1 MKKIAYLV
9 KEWGM
14 LFVWMMIGIISVKA
28 ETGVFPTADS
38 VKQVLFI
45 SSYHEEQIWTRNI
58 IETVKRQLKDAGLRV
73 DLRIIHLD
81 SKRTKDKDKQAEI
94 LFQTLSEIRGRQDLI
109 IVSDKEANQIFFSL
123 DIPMIKKIPVVFCA
137 VAVSDDRKQEGWENA
152 TGVVSKLDYE
162 KVFLLGRRLFPEA
175 RKVYVISDS
184 TESGRMHK
192 KMAQSQLVKYE
203 RVFPIE
209 YVGEHE
215 ATVDDLIR
223 EMENFDPLSF
233 IILSTW
239 QRDRQGMY
247 RSAEVYYPIF
257 SKEAPAPILSSMDFA
272 GGNGILGGYL
282 LRAEDQGT
290 RAGKLAVKILKGEDV
305 RNVPVDTAEGVFMF
319 DDLQL
324 KRRRVERAIL
334 PEGSV
339 IVNEPDSLFVTYR
352 NYIFFFV
359 VFIVLLVIL
368 LGLFLFFYLRYRT
381 MFHRSQK
388 LEAAAKGMAKNLE
401 RKTEV
406 LSHTLSSMEEGIVV
420 VNREMEVLEMNRIAL
435 ENVGYGQDGIGKRLN
450 EVCNICV
457 DGDEKYM
464 QRVIRKVMETGKR
477 QVLNADALLVSTRGE
492 VKHVTGSISP
502 LFDSLRGV
510 AGAVLIF
517 RDMTDELQQQR
528 FLKISIGILRFYTWV
543 FNIDKQ
549 TFEFG
554 EGFGE
559 TGAQKEP
566 FDTLEKF
573 ALYVHPEDRAG
584 FSEFFERVQKQD
596 SGEFTA
602 AYRVDYK
609 GNGQYSWW
617 ECRGVVQT
625 IEVGKGKKIKYL
637 YGLDINIE
645 QHKRIE
651 EELKHA
657 MEKAE
662 ESDRLKSAF
671 LANISHEIRT
681 PLNGIVGFANLICEK
696 DYSHEE
702 KQTFCAAINKNS
714 KLLLSLLDD
723 ILDLSRIESNS
734 VGCQVEECDVNE
746 LLNSVFETHRLL
758 MPERIVLVKEEIP
771 TGLRVK
777 TDSVKL
783 TQVFTNIINNA
794 KKFTSQGK
802 ITLGT
807 RLSEDREWLEFS
819 VADTGEGIPEKSLPR
834 IFDRFYKVDEF
845 KPGAGLGLPIC
856 KAIMDLLGGDIRVE
870 SELGK
875 GTTFYFRIPLYL
887 DEDKGHF
894 VFEVSNE
901 PEDWPVI
908 ANEDKKHILIAE
920 DTDSNYLLLKAL
932 LKKDYM
938 LDRARDGIEAV
949 EMFKKNKYDA
959 ILMDLKMPRMD
970 GLEAMIEIRK
980 FSDIPIIIQT
990 AYAFEVDREK
1000 CWEAGCTDFISKPI
1014 KSVTIH
1020 SILKKHLS

>member
-1 MKKIAYLV
+1 MKKIAYLG
-9 KEWGM
+9 KEWGI
-14 LFVWMMIGIISVKA
+14 LLVWMMIGIVSVKA
-28 ETGVFPTADS
+28 ETGVFPMADS

-58 IETVKRQLKDAGLRV
+58 IRAVKRQLKDAGLKV

-81 SKRTKDKDKQAEI
+81 SKRTKDKDKQGEI
-94 LFQTLSEIRGRQDLI
+94 LHRTLSEIRGRQDLI

-137 VAVSDDRKQEGWENA
+137 VAVSDYRKQEGWENV
-152 TGVVSKLDYE
+152 TGVVSILDYE
-162 KVFLLGRRLFPEA
+162 KIFLVGLRLFPEA
-175 RKVYVISDS
+175 HKVYVISDS
-184 TESGRMHK
+184 TEPGRMHK
-192 KMAQSQLVKYE
+192 MLAQKQLSKYE
-203 RVFPIE
+203 ADISIE

-215 ATVDDLIR
+215 ATVDDLIKR
-223 EMENFDPLSF
+223 MEDFDPLSF

-239 QRDRQGMY
+239 QRDQRGMY
-247 RSAEVYYPIF
+247 RSAEIYYPVF
-257 SKEAPAPILSSMDFA
+257 SKEAPAPILSSLDFA
-272 GGNGILGGYL
+272 MGNGILGGYL

-290 RAGKLAVKILKGEDV
+290 RTGKLAVRVLKGEDV
-305 RNVPVDTAEGVFMF
+305 RTIPVDTARGVFMF
-319 DDLQL
+319 DDVQL
-324 KRRRVERAIL
+324 KRRRVERESL
-334 PEGSV
+334 PSGS
-339 IVNEPDSLFVTYR
+339 IIMNEPESVFVTYR
-352 NYIFFFV
+352 NYIFSFL
-359 VFIVLLVIL
+359 VFLVLLVTL
-368 LGLFLFFYLRYRT
+368 LVLFLFFYLRYRK

-420 VNREMEVLEMNRIAL
+420 VNREMEVLEMNCIACKNL
-435 ENVGYGQDGIGKRLN
+435 GCRQDEIGKRLN
-450 EVCNICV
+450 EVCTICA

-464 QRVIRKVMETGKR
+464 QRVIRKVMEKGER
-477 QVLNADALLVSTRGE
+477 QVLNTDALLIPTQGE

-502 LFDSLRGV
+502 LFDSLHGV
-510 AGAVLIF
+510 VGAVLIF

-528 FLKISIGILRFYTWV
+528 FLKISIGVLRFYTWV

-549 TFEFG
+549 VFEYG

-573 ALYVHPEDRAG
+573 VLYVHPEDRAG

-625 IEVGKGKKIKYL
+625 IDLGRDKKIKYL

-657 MEKAE
+657 MKKAE

-696 DYSHEE
+696 DYSDEE

-723 ILDLSRIESNS
+723 ILNLSRIESNS

-746 LLNSVFETHRLL
+746 MVNSVFETHRFM
-758 MPERIVLVKEEIP
+758 MPEQIVLLKGETPV
-771 TGLRVK
+771 GLRVK
-777 TDSVKL
+777 TDRVKL
-783 TQVFTNIINNA
+783 TQVFANLINNA
-794 KKFTSQGK
+794 KKFTLQGK
-802 ITLGT
+802 ITLGA
-807 RLSEDREWLEFS
+807 RISEDREWLEFS
-819 VADTGEGIPEKSLPR
+819 VADTGEGIPEESLPY
-834 IFDRFYKVDEF
+834 IFDRFYRVNEF
-845 KPGAGLGLPIC
+845 KPGTGLGLSIC
-856 KAIMDLLGGDIRVE
+856 KAIMNLLGGDIRVE
-870 SELGK
+870 SEWGK
-875 GTTFYFRIPLYL
+875 GTTFYFRIPVYS
-887 DEDKGHF
+887 DKEKGHF
-894 VFEVSNE
+894 VFGISNE
-901 PEDWPVI
+901 PEELSVVVND
-908 ANEDKKHILIAE
+908 DKKHILIAE

-980 FSDIPIIIQT
+980 FSEIPIIVQT
-990 AYAFEVDREK
+990 AYAFDVDREK